1 MTWITDAV
9 DTACNLSAGCDD
21 RFPYRRIDMQN
32 HDSEHSERS
41 RPLSDDDLDAVSG
54 GDSQVAHLPQSIHMD
69 YGALSIDENPTRLA

>member
-1 MTWITDAV
+1 
-9 DTACNLSAGCDD
+9 
-21 RFPYRRIDMQN
+21 MQN